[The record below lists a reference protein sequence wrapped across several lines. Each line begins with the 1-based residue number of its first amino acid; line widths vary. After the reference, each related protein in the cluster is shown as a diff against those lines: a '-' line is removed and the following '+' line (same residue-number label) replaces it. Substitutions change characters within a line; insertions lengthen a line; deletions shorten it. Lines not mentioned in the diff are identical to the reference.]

1 MRIVI
6 KTLVDIT
13 KTGVRRKEQGDA
25 LRMAQQSNFQT
36 LQQIINIRSL
46 IEDNADP
53 YVTTEDVSGKF
64 GKRIQ
69 GEHKVWTYEFVI
81 DRDDVYNN
89 DKDPIGFLKEDFH
102 NVPIIG
108 SLNETINIPSAF
120 KVNKGDYT
128 NIIFE
133 CFDK

>member
-25 LRMAQQSNFQT
+25 MKMSQQNNFQT

-53 YVTTEDVSGKF
+53 SVATEDVSGKF

-69 GEHKVWTYEFVI
+69 GEHKVWTYEFII
-81 DRDDVYNN
+81 DRPEVFHDG
-89 DKDPIGFLKEDFH
+89 KDPIGFLKEDFH

-108 SLNETINIPSAF
+108 SLTETINIPSTF

-128 NIIFE
+128 NITFE
-133 CFDK
+133 YFDK

>member
-25 LRMAQQSNFQT
+25 VKMAQQNNFQT

-53 YVTTEDVSGKF
+53 SVITEDVSGKF

-69 GEHKVWTYEFVI
+69 GEHKVWTYEFII
-81 DRDDVYNN
+81 DRPEVFHDG
-89 DKDPIGFLKEDFH
+89 KDPIGFLKEDFH

-108 SLNETINIPSAF
+108 SLTETINIPSTF
-120 KVNKGDYT
+120 EVNKGDYT
-128 NIIFE
+128 NITFE
-133 CFDK
+133 YFDK